1 MNLSKPEEL
10 LSQLKESEIYNDWLK
25 ENSDSFL
32 SHFFCQLDSEF
43 NLKSDW
49 EIGIYSNKKITV
61 FVPIKQGFELKPA
74 DEIFK
79 KPDAEVEELNMNDVK
94 LSFEQALNIFKENLP
109 KHYPKEVLSDG
120 FLILQ
125 TYQQKTVWNFT
136 FITKQ
141 VRFINLKIDAGS
153 GEVVSHDTVNLV
165 QQGHANQQ
173 G

>member
-1 MNLSKPEEL
+1 MNLISYQEL
-10 LSQLKESEIYNDWLK
+10 LSQLKESEIYNDWIK

-43 NLKSDW
+43 NPKSEW
-49 EIGIYSNKKITV
+49 EIGIYSNNKITV

-79 KPDAEVEELNMNDVK
+79 KPNSEVEPLKVDDIK
-94 LSFEQALNIFKENLP
+94 LDLDQALNIFKENFP
-109 KHYPKEVLSDG
+109 KFFAKEVLSDG

-125 TYQQKTVWNFT
+125 TYNDKTVWNFT

-141 VRFINLKIDAGS
+141 IRFINLKVDAGS
-153 GEVVSHDTVNLV
+153 GEIVSHDTVNLV
-165 QQGHANQQ
+165 QQGHANK
-173 G
+173 